1 MKGETD
7 TEHKLEK
14 LVTPE
19 NITNSEK
26 VIQCTQIL
34 ISSRSNDSFN
44 IQCDCIIKQHE

>member
-7 TEHKLEK
+7 TENKLQK

-19 NITNSEK
+19 NKLKKSEK

-34 ISSRSNDSFN
+34 ISSRPNDSFN
-44 IQCDCIIKQHE
+44 I